1 MLTSTHAVA
10 GTVETEPLEPHNF
23 NNLILILD
31 AYLTEEADTDKPY
44 LVKDGM
50 KIIL

>member
-1 MLTSTHAVA
+1 MCGAVQN
-10 GTVETEPLEPHNF
+10 GMEVYI
-23 NNLILILD
+23 NLITILD
-31 AYLTEEADTDKPY
+31 VYLSEEITTDKPY